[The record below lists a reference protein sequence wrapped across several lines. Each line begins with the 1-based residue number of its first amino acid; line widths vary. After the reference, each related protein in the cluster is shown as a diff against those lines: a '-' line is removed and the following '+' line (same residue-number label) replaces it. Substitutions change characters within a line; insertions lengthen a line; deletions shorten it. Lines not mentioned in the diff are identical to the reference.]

1 MDVYLNG
8 RMIPETEAR
17 IAFDDAGFQHAVGLF
32 ETMHARHGRVFRL
45 HQHLQRLTTSAQEL
59 GLTRDLDPAP
69 LAEAVRTA
77 IAHNRLDRARV
88 RLTLTPG
95 ALSLRSSGQNGAAE
109 APPPPEPTVLVH
121 PQPPTVYEPAY
132 FEKGV
137 MVLLAPPAA
146 NPFDQLAG
154 HKTLAYWGRL
164 RTLRQ
169 AAAADAGEAI
179 WLSVTN
185 HLASGAVS
193 NLFLVRDGELYTPI
207 ARGEETDNTLPAPV
221 LPGITRAA
229 IMELAQTMQIPVHR
243 QMLTV
248 EDLLQAEEVF
258 LTNSG
263 WHVLP
268 VTRIEKQSV
277 GNGQVGPMTLRLR
290 GALLDLIEEE
300 TSAESPSAR

>member
-8 RMIPETEAR
+8 EMIPEREAR

-32 ETMHARHGRVFRL
+32 ETMHARQGRVFRL
-45 HQHLQRLTTSAQEL
+45 DAHLQRLTSSAQQL
-59 GLTRDLDPAP
+59 GLAKELDTDA

-77 IAHNRLDRARV
+77 ITHNQIDRARV
-88 RLTLTPG
+88 RLTVTPG
-95 ALSLRSSGQNGAAE
+95 SLSMREAAE
-109 APPPPEPTVLVH
+109 QGEPTPTVLVH
-121 PQPPTVYEPAY
+121 PQRPTVYDPAY
-132 FEKGV
+132 FEQGIT
-137 MVLLAPPAA
+137 VLIAPSGA

-169 AAAADAGEAI
+169 AAAAGAGEAI
-179 WLSVTN
+179 WMSVSN

-193 NLFLVRDGELYTPI
+193 NVFLVREGALYTPI
-207 ARGEETDNTLPAPV
+207 ARGEEAEGALAAPV

-229 IMELAQTMQIPVHR
+229 IIELAESMQIPVHK
-243 QMLTV
+243 QMLSID
-248 EDLLQAEEVF
+248 DLLGAEEVF

-268 VTRIEKQSV
+268 VTRVEKHAV
-277 GNGQVGPMTLRLR
+277 GDGKVGAVTNRLR
-290 GALLDLIEEE
+290 GALLELIEQE
-300 TSAESPSAR
+300 TAAGT